1 MLKGKEEKHKII
13 VCKRIVGRKSNQ
25 NYLLYG
31 CFSVSFQ
38 LRCRTMIT
46 KCVQFARDLSISKKL
61 WGAMFVVNLII
72 VLIIVSF
79 STRLSSKVII
89 RQASEESHR
98 SLSQIADKLDL
109 SFETY
114 ETYTKMAIANFSL
127 KNDLTHSDTS
137 RASVMYDFDETTNI
151 VEALRTFVTPR
162 TDIESMGILSFTTG
176 KIYST
181 NDETLL
187 INGSNAMIADITES
201 LDLTNLVAV
210 GSPRK
215 QMIQGVSTQEI
226 YTLPLFMKVYD
237 GYSGAPYG
245 LIESDIPLSL
255 LVDSF
260 SKSRIGKRGEVF
272 VIDDEG
278 YIVVHHDETKITS
291 KLGEK
296 ELEFCLSFT
305 GEAKIFKDTLSYEV
319 LHYPRTG
326 WHIVNIVPYDEL
338 LAPSRRLQ
346 LELVLLGLFSM
357 IITVFASFFISQT
370 ITKPLRKMENSMSL
384 FEDPAERVYVNV
396 PGKDEVG
403 RLADVYN
410 QMIDRISNFVKQDL
424 LRQKQMQ
431 QYELSL
437 LQSQMN
443 PHFLNNIL
451 ENACGLIELDRKEE
465 SIALILAT
473 ASFYRSVLSGGEL
486 ISTIEQELR
495 TAELYIQIQ
504 NVRYNGKI
512 QFSIKAE
519 PGLLHY
525 PIVKFTLQPLL
536 ENAIYHGLKKKNG
549 VWKLSLVVASENDDI
564 VITLSDNGVGKESEI
579 LERLLLEDPFLPKT
593 ARQHIGVSAT
603 HKRLQLLFGEQ
614 YGLKYSSKIG
624 KGTTVYVRIPKEA

>member
-1 MLKGKEEKHKII
+1 MSTKL
-13 VCKRIVGRKSNQ
+13 
-25 NYLLYG
+25 
-31 CFSVSFQ
+31 FQ
-38 LRCRTMIT
+38 F
-46 KCVQFARDLSISKKL
+46 VRDLSISKKI
-61 WGAMFVVNLII
+61 WGAMLFINLII
-72 VLIIVSF
+72 VLIIVFF
-79 STRLSSKVII
+79 STRLSSDVII
-89 RQASEESHR
+89 RQASQESRR
-98 SLSQIADKLDL
+98 SLSHIADKLDL
-109 SFETY
+109 SFETF

-127 KNDLTHSDTS
+127 KNDLTHSDGNKI
-137 RASVMYDFDETTNI
+137 SVMHEFDETTTI
-151 VEALRTFVTPR
+151 VEDLRTFVTPR
-162 TDIESMGILSFTTG
+162 TEIESMGILSFSTG

-181 NDETLL
+181 NDENLL
-187 INGSNAMIADITES
+187 MQRNDAMISAIAES
-201 LDLTNLVAV
+201 LDLTTLVAV

-215 QMIQGVSTQEI
+215 QMIQGISTQEM

-255 LVDSF
+255 FVDSF

-272 VIDDEG
+272 ILDDKG
-278 YIVVHHDETKITS
+278 YIIAHHDSTKINS
-291 KLGEK
+291 KLEEE
-296 ELEFCLSFT
+296 ELAFCLAFV
-305 GEAKIFKDTLSYEV
+305 GEAKIFKDALSYEV

-326 WHIVNIVPYDEL
+326 WHIVNVVPYDEL
-338 LAPSRRLQ
+338 LAPSKKLR
-346 LELVLLGLFSM
+346 LELILLGLFSM

-410 QMIDRISNFVKQDL
+410 QMIDRIANFVTQDIF
-424 LRQKQMQ
+424 RQKQMQ

-451 ENACGLIELDRKEE
+451 ENTCGLIELDRKEE
-465 SIALILAT
+465 SISLILAT

-495 TAELYIQIQ
+495 IAELYLQIQ

-512 QFSIKAE
+512 QFSIEVA
-519 PGLLHY
+519 PDLMHY

-536 ENAIYHGLKKKNG
+536 ENAIYHGLKKKKG
-549 VWKLSLVVASENDDI
+549 IWILSLVVASEENDI
-564 VITLSDNGVGKESEI
+564 VITLSDNGVGEELEI
-579 LERLLLEDPFLPKT
+579 LEKLLLEDPFLPKT
-593 ARQHIGVSAT
+593 ARQPIGVGAT
-603 HKRLQLLFGEQ
+603 HKRLQLFFGEQ
-614 YGLKYSSKIG
+614 YGLKYSSKLG
-624 KGTTVYVRIPKEA
+624 EGTTVYVRIPKES